1 MVSPETKQQQVTTQ
15 FMMVTGMLRW
25 YKLAGLGLVFLLSS
39 CGHMS
44 TEKKIDLD
52 PTSEGYAEEL
62 KEMER
67 RELRAAVRKRLDQVH
82 DSLSRKQLDEAEANL
97 RPLLKQEFFAEEIRL
112 LQEAIQVARELT
124 PQQALAEASG
134 KRMLHESEKGMIL
147 PGTYGNTVVIGA
159 SLEPIELPPG
169 PMEELVNRKV
179 TINLDNAGIAELVA
193 VLNQDGLNVVADDA
207 LEAAK
212 TLTIRVQDVPLKE
225 LFSYIARNMGVE
237 FHLGENLVWITEGDQ
252 GPGGPKLET
261 RILRLRQGF
270 IPEVPQGA
278 GAQGA
283 TDTGTVAIAAEEDND
298 LDDVLTALMADSP
311 EGATFRIFRNRN
323 ILVVRDSREN
333 LRLIENLVRE
343 FDKPPYQVVIEARFM
358 TISQNDL
365 KDVGVEITQKLK
377 DKNGQDLVDDHNAD
391 GPNAAKET
399 NLLTSLGALAADAES
414 GVGFLQLN
422 GVLGR
427 RAFDIA
433 ISALESKKSST
444 VLSSPK
450 VTVMNNR
457 SARIRKGD
465 TLKYFEEF
473 DIETVQA
480 GQYTTNYVLVPT
492 GTPTDLLLGITF
504 DVRVN
509 IGNDGRT
516 VLLGL
521 KPEIV
526 EFMEWQTYASGGT
539 TSVRLPYTYDQ
550 KVATTVGVSSGQTVV
565 LGGMLENTKS
575 NQVKQVPLL
584 GDLPLIGYLF
594 RHTEVIN
601 IPTNLLIFVTAHVIN
616 SRGEYVDVLPE
627 Q

>member
-1 MVSPETKQQQVTTQ
+1 
-15 FMMVTGMLRW
+15 MMVTGMLRW
-25 YKLAGLGLVFLLSS
+25 HKLAGLGLVCLLSS

-44 TEKKIDLD
+44 TDKAVDLD
-52 PTSEGYAEEL
+52 PASEGYAEEV
-62 KEMER
+62 KEMEK

-82 DSLSRKQLDEAEANL
+82 DSLARKQLDEAEVNL
-97 RPLLKQEFFAEEIRL
+97 RPLLRQEFFAEEIRL
-112 LQEAIQVARELT
+112 LQEAIVAARELT
-124 PQQALAEASG
+124 PQEALGDASAQ
-134 KRMLHESEKGMIL
+134 RLLHDADKGLVL
-147 PGTYGNTVVIGA
+147 PETYGKTIVIGA
-159 SLEPIELPPG
+159 NLEPIELPPG

-212 TLTIRVQDVPLKE
+212 TLTIRVQNVPLKE

-278 GAQGA
+278 SAQGS
-283 TDTGTVAIAAEEDND
+283 TDSGSVAIAAEEDND

-333 LRLIENLVRE
+333 LRLIEDLIRE

-365 KDVGVEITQKLK
+365 KDVGVEITQRLQE
-377 DKNGQDLVDDHNAD
+377 DGQNLVDDHNVD
-391 GPNAAKET
+391 GPEAIKAT

-433 ISALESKKSST
+433 ISALESKKSSA
-444 VLSSPK
+444 VLSAPK

-473 DIETVQA
+473 DIETIDA
-480 GQYTTNYVLVPT
+480 GDSGREMVLVPT
-492 GTPTDLLLGITF
+492 GSPTDLLLGITF

-526 EFMEWQTYASGGT
+526 EFLQWEQYASGGT
-539 TSVRLPYTYDQ
+539 TNVKLPYTYDQ
-550 KVATTVGVSSGQTVV
+550 KIATTVGVSSGQTVV
-565 LGGMLENTKS
+565 LGGMLENTRSK
-575 NQVKQVPLL
+575 QVKQVPLL
-584 GDLPLIGYLF
+584 GDLPLIGFFF
-594 RHTEVIN
+594 RRTEEIS
-601 IPTNLLIFVTAHVIN
+601 IPTNLLIFVTAHVVN
-616 SRGEYVDVLPE
+616 SRGEYVDVQPE
-627 Q
+627 TP